1 MINMEN
7 LGNRIDLNFYTSS
20 DVVCLAQILLGKVLC
35 TKVNGKFTSGIISET
50 EAYAGITDKASHAF
64 GDRRTSRTEVMYAS
78 GGHAYVYLCYGIHSL
93 FNIVTSIQNEPH
105 AILVRSVI
113 PLIGKRFMAERKR
126 KEIISLKDAVGPGN
140 VCKVMG
146 ISLIHNTLPLLPSEN
161 QDCIWLQDEGIEISK
176 NDFSVSSRIG
186 VAYAQEDANLPYR
199 FLLNKNVST
208 ALFDKYQNV

>member
-1 MINMEN
+1 MEN

>member
-1 MINMEN
+1 MEN

-161 QDCIWLQDEGIEISK
+161 QDYIWLQDEGIEISK